1 MSNTARHSVIET
13 AEEVYEDD
21 SLDELSS
28 CLRKQSDQL
37 PYIYTCIPSLLDSYK
52 QTTVIN
58 RLGSMPPYQATLLL
72 TEYQL
77 MMGETG
83 PLPMYLRH
91 HLATQAVS
99 QSRSSEKFK
108 AFDNETKDMKN
119 IEKFISLQ
127 RVNTIMADKP
137 WAINKYH
144 IEVR

>member
-1 MSNTARHSVIET
+1 
-13 AEEVYEDD
+13 
-21 SLDELSS
+21 
-28 CLRKQSDQL
+28 
-37 PYIYTCIPSLLDSYK
+37 
-52 QTTVIN
+52 
-58 RLGSMPPYQATLLL
+58 MPPYQATLLL
-72 TEYQL
+72 TEYHL

-83 PLPMYLRH
+83 PLPVHLRH
-91 HLATQAVS
+91 HLAKQALP
-99 QSRSSEKFK
+99 RSELSEEFK

>member
-1 MSNTARHSVIET
+1 MSYSRGHFVIEA

-28 CLRKQSDQL
+28 CLHKQSDEL
-37 PYIYTCIPSLLDSYK
+37 PYSYTCTASLLDSYK

-58 RLGSMPPYQATLLL
+58 QLSSIPPYQAILLL

-83 PLPMYLRH
+83 PLTGHLRN
-91 HLATQAVS
+91 HLATLVLS
-99 QSRSSEKFK
+99 QSALSEKCK
-108 AFDNETKDMKN
+108 TFDNETNNLKN
-119 IEKFISLQ
+119 FEKSIAFH
-127 RVNTIMADKP
+127 RVNKIMAEKP
-137 WAINKYH
+137 WAINKCH